1 MTIEQKEDL
10 LKAFCKARFHEAV
23 IDALTNRFKEEVKVY
38 EEMTELERLRRENE
52 ALQKIVDCL

>member
-1 MTIEQKEDL
+1 MIIEQKEDL

-23 IDALTNRFKEEVKVY
+23 IDALAIRFKEEVKMY

-52 ALQKIVDCL
+52 TFQKIVDCL